1 MVPSTGVCQS
11 VLTDAVSLILGQ
23 LKTWPALAGDTAL
36 RGLLADV
43 TTAVILIHAA
53 QTLCKTAACS
63 Q

>member
-23 LKTWPALAGDTAL
+23 LKTWPALTGDAAL

-53 QTLCKTAACS
+53 QTLCKTAARS

>member
-1 MVPSTGVCQS
+1 MVPSTAVCQS
-11 VLTDAVSLILGQ
+11 VLTGAVSLVLGQ
-23 LKTWPALAGDTAL
+23 LKTRPALAGNAAP

-53 QTLCKTAACS
+53 QTLCKTAARS